1 VARQSSGLLDL
12 PAHAGAIRIARLYL
26 DRAGQAIRRLE
37 KRGDAEALHD
47 FRVSLRRLHSN
58 LLAYSPYVA
67 TAVSPKQLR
76 KMGKLASAT
85 SGGRDAEV
93 HLAWLESRQL
103 DLRIEEAPGIE
114 LLREELERRLRE
126 GYEEAVA
133 RAPRKFRKLDRKLR
147 GRLEALETAAAA
159 GGLDDGVRFETA
171 IERCLSD
178 YAEQLDAQ
186 FAEVHTAADEA
197 EAHRARIRAKRLR
210 YILEPIAG
218 DIENVD
224 GLLGRLKELQ
234 DLLGHLR
241 DAQLL
246 AGLVAELET
255 RAAVPPATVLDAS
268 DFAIG
273 AGVPAAGLRRV
284 AEWLKAEKT
293 ALFEQLRD
301 GWLGDRSAAFF
312 GAVGEVRQSLIS
324 TVTANVEIER
334 KYLLSAMPPAIEGR
348 PFREIEQGY
357 LPGDR
362 LQERIRRV
370 RADGD
375 EWYVRTVKVGA
386 GIRRMELQEG
396 TDRATFDAMWPL
408 TRGRRVVKRR
418 YRVPEGD
425 LVWEVDEFSGR
436 DLVLAEVELPSE
448 DVRPRLPDWIAPWV
462 VREVTG
468 DPEYLNVNLAR

>member
-1 VARQSSGLLDL
+1 
-12 PAHAGAIRIARLYL
+12 
-26 DRAGQAIRRLE
+26 
-37 KRGDAEALHD
+37 
-47 FRVSLRRLHSN
+47 
-58 LLAYSPYVA
+58 
-67 TAVSPKQLR
+67 
-76 KMGKLASAT
+76 
-85 SGGRDAEV
+85 
-93 HLAWLESRQL
+93 
-103 DLRIEEAPGIE
+103 
-114 LLREELERRLRE
+114 
-126 GYEEAVA
+126 
-133 RAPRKFRKLDRKLR
+133 
-147 GRLEALETAAAA
+147 
-159 GGLDDGVRFETA
+159 
-171 IERCLSD
+171 
-178 YAEQLDAQ
+178 
-186 FAEVHTAADEA
+186 
-197 EAHRARIRAKRLR
+197 
-210 YILEPIAG
+210 
-218 DIENVD
+218 
-224 GLLGRLKELQ
+224 
-234 DLLGHLR
+234 
-241 DAQLL
+241 
-246 AGLVAELET
+246 
-255 RAAVPPATVLDAS
+255 
-268 DFAIG
+268 
-273 AGVPAAGLRRV
+273 
-284 AEWLKAEKT
+284 
-293 ALFEQLRD
+293 
-301 GWLGDRSAAFF
+301 
-312 GAVGEVRQSLIS
+312 
-324 TVTANVEIER
+324 VTANVEIER